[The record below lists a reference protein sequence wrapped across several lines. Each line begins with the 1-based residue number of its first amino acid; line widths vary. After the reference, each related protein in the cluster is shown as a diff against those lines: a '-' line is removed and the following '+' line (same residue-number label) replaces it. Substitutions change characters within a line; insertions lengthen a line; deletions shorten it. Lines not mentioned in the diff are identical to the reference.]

1 MGKMRKNNYWTCYSI
16 LIDVTVTVQGEP
28 DTAPFTRIYQFTNK
42 TDYIILSN
50 SIKTINNKLSRKMK
64 ININETLYIY
74 LKYLIDQLRSHKKR
88 NEIIKNASKL
98 LTPDQVMIGVPES
111 LRKINFNIKL
121 RSTQRLRITI
131 KEPISTTSY
140 ILAP

>member
-1 MGKMRKNNYWTCYSI
+1 
-16 LIDVTVTVQGEP
+16 VTVTVQGEP
-28 DTAPFTRIYQFTNK
+28 DTSPFTRIYQFYNK

-74 LKYLIDQLRSHKKR
+74 LNYIIKQLRSHKKR

-121 RSTQRLRITI
+121 ESTQRLCITI

-140 ILAP
+140 VLAP

>member
-1 MGKMRKNNYWTCYSI
+1 
-16 LIDVTVTVQGEP
+16 VTVTVQGEP
-28 DTAPFTRIYQFTNK
+28 DTAPFTRIYQFYNK

-74 LKYLIDQLRSHKKR
+74 LNYIIKQLRSHKRR
-88 NEIIKNASKL
+88 NEIINNASKL
-98 LTPDQVMIGVPES
+98 LTPEQVMIGVPES

-121 RSTQRLRITI
+121 ESTQRLRITI

-140 ILAP
+140 VLAP

>member
-1 MGKMRKNNYWTCYSI
+1 M
-16 LIDVTVTVQGEP
+16 TVTVQGEP
-28 DTAPFTRIYQFTNK
+28 DTAPFTRIYQFYNK

-74 LKYLIDQLRSHKKR
+74 LKYVIDQLRSHKKR

-121 RSTQRLRITI
+121 ESTQRLRITI

-140 ILAP
+140 VLAP

>member
-1 MGKMRKNNYWTCYSI
+1 M
-16 LIDVTVTVQGEP
+16 TVTVQGEP
-28 DTAPFTRIYQFTNK
+28 DTSPFTRIYQFYNK

-50 SIKTINNKLSRKMK
+50 SIMTINDKLSRKMK

-74 LKYLIDQLRSHKKR
+74 LNYIIDQLRLHKKR
-88 NEIIKNASKL
+88 TEIIKNASKL

-121 RSTQRLRITI
+121 ESTQRLRITI

-140 ILAP
+140 VLAP

>member
-1 MGKMRKNNYWTCYSI
+1 
-16 LIDVTVTVQGEP
+16 VTVTVQGEP
-28 DTAPFTRIYQFTNK
+28 DTTPFTRIYQFYNK
-42 TDYIILSN
+42 TDYIIMSN

-74 LKYLIDQLRSHKKR
+74 LKYVIDQLRSHKKR

-111 LRKINFNIKL
+111 LRKINFSIKL
-121 RSTQRLRITI
+121 ESTQRLRITI

-140 ILAP
+140 VLAP

>member
-1 MGKMRKNNYWTCYSI
+1 M
-16 LIDVTVTVQGEP
+16 
-28 DTAPFTRIYQFTNK
+28 
-42 TDYIILSN
+42 
-50 SIKTINNKLSRKMK
+50 TINDKLSRKMK

-74 LKYLIDQLRSHKKR
+74 LNYIIDQLRLHKKR
-88 NEIIKNASKL
+88 TEIIKNASKL

-121 RSTQRLRITI
+121 ESTQRQRITI

-140 ILAP
+140 VLAP

>member
-1 MGKMRKNNYWTCYSI
+1 M
-16 LIDVTVTVQGEP
+16 TVTVQGEP
-28 DTAPFTRIYQFTNK
+28 DTTPFTRFYQYYNK

-50 SIKTINNKLSRKMK
+50 SIKSINNKLSKKMK

-88 NEIIKNASKL
+88 NEIIKNASQL

-121 RSTQRLRITI
+121 ESTQRLRITI

-140 ILAP
+140 VLAP

>member
-1 MGKMRKNNYWTCYSI
+1 M
-16 LIDVTVTVQGEP
+16 TVTVKGEP
-28 DTAPFTRIYQFTNK
+28 DTAPFTRIYQFYNK

-121 RSTQRLRITI
+121 ESTQRLRITI

>member
-1 MGKMRKNNYWTCYSI
+1 
-16 LIDVTVTVQGEP
+16 VTVTVQGEP
-28 DTAPFTRIYQFTNK
+28 DTAPFTRIYQFYNK
-42 TDYIILSN
+42 TDYVILSN

-64 ININETLYIY
+64 ININETLCIY
-74 LKYLIDQLRSHKKR
+74 LKYVIDQLRSHKKR

-121 RSTQRLRITI
+121 MSTQRLRITI

>member
-1 MGKMRKNNYWTCYSI
+1 M
-16 LIDVTVTVQGEP
+16 TVTVQGEP
-28 DTAPFTRIYQFTNK
+28 DTTPFTRIYQFYNK

-74 LKYLIDQLRSHKKR
+74 LKYVIDQLRSHKKR

-98 LTPDQVMIGVPES
+98 LTPEQVMIGVPES

-121 RSTQRLRITI
+121 ESTQRLRITI

-140 ILAP
+140 VLAP

>member
-1 MGKMRKNNYWTCYSI
+1 
-16 LIDVTVTVQGEP
+16 
-28 DTAPFTRIYQFTNK
+28 
-42 TDYIILSN
+42 
-50 SIKTINNKLSRKMK
+50 MK

-74 LKYLIDQLRSHKKR
+74 LKYLIDRLHSHKKR

-121 RSTQRLRITI
+121 SSTQRLRITI

>member
-1 MGKMRKNNYWTCYSI
+1 
-16 LIDVTVTVQGEP
+16 VTVTVQGEQ
-28 DTAPFTRIYQFTNK
+28 DTAPFTRIYQFYNK
-42 TDYIILSN
+42 TDYIIMSN

-74 LKYLIDQLRSHKKR
+74 LKYVIDQLRSHKKR

-111 LRKINFNIKL
+111 LRRINFNIKL
-121 RSTQRLRITI
+121 ESTQRLRITI

-140 ILAP
+140 VLAP

>member
-1 MGKMRKNNYWTCYSI
+1 M
-16 LIDVTVTVQGEP
+16 TVTVQGEP
-28 DTAPFTRIYQFTNK
+28 DTAPFTRIYQFYNK

-50 SIKTINNKLSRKMK
+50 SIKTINKKLSRKMK

-74 LKYLIDQLRSHKKR
+74 LNYIIDQLRLHKKR

-111 LRKINFNIKL
+111 LRKINFNIRL
-121 RSTQRLRITI
+121 ESTQRLRVTI
-131 KEPISTTSY
+131 KEPISTMSY
-140 ILAP
+140 VLAP

>member
-1 MGKMRKNNYWTCYSI
+1 M
-16 LIDVTVTVQGEP
+16 TVTVQGEP
-28 DTAPFTRIYQFTNK
+28 DTAPFTRIYQFYNK
-42 TDYIILSN
+42 TDYIIMSN
-50 SIKTINNKLSRKMK
+50 SIKTINNKLSRKLK

-74 LKYLIDQLRSHKKR
+74 LKYVIDQLRSHKKR

-111 LRKINFNIKL
+111 LRRINFNIKL
-121 RSTQRLRITI
+121 ESTQRLRITI

-140 ILAP
+140 VLAP